1 MKFLLTY
8 SMFPNKKIDCFNLF
22 STMGHSDDLHDSG
35 PNIQVDSRLHD
46 IGNGTGLCIVDA
58 DSSVD
63 LYSWAHNWAGMC
75 DITLKPMLTDHEA
88 RLVVQAKTNPKVRL
102 LQKFTEAMNQKVDLP
117 AQKDKDCCVD
127 EKTCSHQHPVTQY
140 CTPAALFN
148 PPGAPPMPIHA
159 MAAMAANIK
168 KAFPEWTSVL
178 LGYKE
183 DKEGNA
189 TALTQ
194 QQLGPMRGDLAAMG
208 PFPAVTLKE
217 ASSRAKT
224 SSNVFPIEEGTFTF
238 NVGGTKIAGGTYD
251 GKIIDAA
258 NNPAVSHCGVNPDA
272 WIVDNW
278 NKKGDLSDVGF
289 GLLYSLLGVDLTEL
303 QQKGG
308 IE

>member
-8 SMFPNKKIDCFNLF
+8 SMHTNKKIDCFNLF
-22 STMGHSDDLHDSG
+22 STMGHLDDLHDSG

-88 RLVVQAKTNPKVRL
+88 RLVVQGKNNPKVRL
-102 LQKFTEAMNQKVDLP
+102 LQGFTQAMNQKVPPPEDG
-117 AQKDKDCCVD
+117 KDWF
-127 EKTCSHQHPVTQY
+127 ENSFHPVTQY
-140 CTPAALFN
+140 CTASALFN
-148 PPGAPPMPIHA
+148 PPGAPPMAIHA
-159 MAAMAANIK
+159 MAGMAAKIK

-194 QQLGPMRGDLAAMG
+194 QQLGPMQADLAAMG

-224 SSNVFPIEEGTFTF
+224 SPNVFPIEEGTFTF
-238 NVGGTKIAGGTYD
+238 NVGATKIQSGTYD

-258 NNPAVSHCGVNPDA
+258 NNPAVSHCGISPDA
-272 WIVDNW
+272 WILDNW
-278 NKKGDLSDVGF
+278 NKKGDSSDVGF
-289 GLLYSLLGVDLTEL
+289 GLLYSLLGIDLSAL
-303 QQKGG
+303 QQNGHVEE
-308 IE
+308 IS